1 MCTTHACRNVRTEL
15 VLFGTHLGFI
25 PFVPS
30 VAFCITACRIS
41 FAMVNGLLSD
51 MEEEASLYHVT
62 ATVPNVPIVKE
73 GSKRTETL
81 STSKNQSSYKLM
93 QIQRARPRSKESA
106 AVKTKKRKIAARS
119 AEDEATSLTNNR
131 HVHTA
136 GAPIIQTTLDG
147 NLRMKSMSVSRNAI
161 SRKIVEK
168 AVSVSRAVSRKRS
181 EQAVNNGDG
190 TLSPEN
196 EVPVCIQSCLIF
208 FSFVV

>member
-1 MCTTHACRNVRTEL
+1 
-15 VLFGTHLGFI
+15 
-25 PFVPS
+25 
-30 VAFCITACRIS
+30 
-41 FAMVNGLLSD
+41 MVNGLLSD
-51 MEEEASLYHVT
+51 MEEEASLCHVA
-62 ATVPNVPIVKE
+62 ATVRNVPSVKE
-73 GSKRTETL
+73 GSKRTEIL
-81 STSKNQSSYKLM
+81 STSKNQSSHKLM
-93 QIQRARPRSKESA
+93 QVQRARPRSKQSA
-106 AVKTKKRKIAARS
+106 NAVKTRKRKIVARS

-136 GAPIIQTTLDG
+136 GTPIIQTTLDG
-147 NLRMKSMSVSRNAI
+147 NLRMKSMSVSRKAI

>member
-1 MCTTHACRNVRTEL
+1 
-15 VLFGTHLGFI
+15 
-25 PFVPS
+25 
-30 VAFCITACRIS
+30 
-41 FAMVNGLLSD
+41 MVNGLLSD

-93 QIQRARPRSKESA
+93 QVQRARPRSKESA

-131 HVHTA
+131 HVHTT